1 MAIRTR
7 SLLSPTF
14 VAVCAL
20 LGATSTF
27 AHPAFDPYDDT
38 RFAPITRF
46 GPSVGVE
53 VVADGLT
60 APLKGV
66 TAPGQP
72 NRLYVVDQPG
82 ILWAIDLTTG
92 AKSVFLNVGRTGLNR
107 LVTLGVCGPNS
118 FDERG
123 LLGVAFHPNYQQNGL
138 LYPYTSEPN
147 SATLPA
153 TLPTFIP
160 GTPDHQNVIAEWRVL
175 TPGNPASMVAPG
187 SRREL
192 IRVSWPQ
199 FNHNG
204 SDLAFGPDGKL
215 YGIVGDAHDA
225 ANAQDLSDEDRG
237 KIIRI
242 KADGGVPGNNPF
254 GDRVWAFGIRNSFG
268 FDFNPDDGVLWETE
282 NGPACNDEVNVIRK
296 GRNYG
301 WGSDETCE
309 GASPGNTNQDGPDP
323 ILPELFY
330 ESPVGITGIAFCD
343 GCRLGRRS
351 EGSAYFGAVNNGD
364 VTRMILTDAGM
375 GVERRG
381 VVYDHGSS
389 TLSFEVG
396 PGGRIYFSDFDGIYK
411 LVRR

>member
-1 MAIRTR
+1 MVRKLARPLA
-7 SLLSPTF
+7 SLLV
-14 VAVCAL
+14 VASAVTL
-20 LGATSTF
+20 TPGTSS
-27 AHPAFDPYDDT
+27 AAPSIDAVEVAGGLDGPVAFT
-38 RFAPITRF
+38 F
-46 GPSVGVE
+46 GPSKQLWYVE
-53 VVADGLT
+53 KSTGEIRV
-60 APLKGV
+60 
-66 TAPGQP
+66 
-72 NRLYVVDQPG
+72 
-82 ILWAIDLTTG
+82 IDLESG
-92 AKSVFLNVGRTGLNR
+92 SDDLFDAVS
-107 LVTLGVCGPNS
+107 GVDGS
-118 FDERG
+118 GERG
-123 LLGVAFHPNYQQNGL
+123 MLGIALHPDYPDEPFVYVYVTRSVDGALRNQIVRIRDRNGSGGAESVLFSSVAGGS
-138 LYPYTSEPN
+138 PY
-147 SATLPA
+147 
-153 TLPTFIP
+153 
-160 GTPDHQNVIAEWRVL
+160 
-175 TPGNPASMVAPG
+175 
-187 SRREL
+187 
-192 IRVSWPQ
+192 
-199 FNHNG
+199 HNG
-204 SDLAFGPDGKL
+204 GRIAFGPDGKL

-364 VTRMILTDAGM
+364 VTRMILTDAGT
-375 GVERRG
+375 GVERRA